1 MTAASVPPPGPSV
14 PEHPIPE
21 EIQVS
26 KSHPEQW
33 TVREVA
39 ERPDRSLVTALR
51 EFATTQL
58 ADCGGPVAIMAPPLR
73 HLAGGTQLCGPAVTV
88 WTKPGDI
95 LYVLKA
101 ADLIADGDVLVVDGG
116 SRPDAAVIGDIAGQA
131 LADLGCD
138 GLVVDGAV
146 RDLDGLDAIGLPT
159 FAIGAH
165 PATGSNQGPGAVNVV
180 VQCGAVTVRPGD
192 VVRGD
197 ASGLVVVPK
206 EHLASVLAMTQAVA
220 DRERDWRQAI
230 ARGARMPAAT
240 GIDDL
245 ISKLAVDRATAR
257 R

>member
-1 MTAASVPPPGPSV
+1 M
-14 PEHPIPE
+14 
-21 EIQVS
+21 S

-33 TVREVA
+33 TVHEVA
-39 ERPDRSLVTALR
+39 ERPERSLVTALR
-51 EFATTQL
+51 EFATTQI
-58 ADCGGPVAIMAPPLR
+58 ADCGGPVAIMRPPLR
-73 HLAGGTQLCGPAVTV
+73 RLAGGAQLCGPAVTV

-101 ADLIADGDVLVVDGG
+101 TDLIAAGDVLVVDGG

-146 RDLDGLDAIGLPT
+146 RDLDGLDAVGLPT
-159 FAIGAH
+159 FAVGAH
-165 PATGSNQGPGAVNVV
+165 PATGSNQGPGAINVV
-180 VQCGAVTVRPGD
+180 VQCGGVTVRPGD

-206 EHLASVLAMTQAVA
+206 DHLAPVLAMTKAVA
-220 DRERDWRQAI
+220 DRERGWREAI
-230 ARGARMPAAT
+230 ARGASLPTAT